1 MSVPVL
7 CIVGKKKSG
16 KTTLIE
22 GLLPELAAL
31 GLSVGTVKHDA
42 HSFEMDRE
50 GKDSWRHRQ
59 AGAATVA
66 VSSPTRVA
74 VIKSVDREMSLAELA
89 ETFFADRQLVLA
101 EGFFRSDMPKIEVF
115 RAEAHA
121 EPLCDKDNAD
131 EKRLMAMV
139 TDDPA
144 DAGVPVFALN
154 DAAGL
159 AEWIARRFH
168 GWVRSGLW
176 SADRLGERVC
186 KAAGRRTS
194 RR

>member
-22 GLLPELAAL
+22 GLLPELTAL

-59 AGAATVA
+59 AGAATVV
-66 VSSPTRVA
+66 VSSPAQVA
-74 VIKSVDREMSLAELA
+74 VIRSVDREMSLAELA
-89 ETFFADRQLVLA
+89 EVYFSDRHLVLA
-101 EGFFRSDMPKIEVF
+101 EGYFRSDMPKIEVF
-115 RAEAHA
+115 RAGAHA
-121 EPLCDKDNAD
+121 EPLCHPGNAE
-131 EKRLMAMV
+131 EKRLLAMV
-139 TDDPA
+139 ADTRM
-144 DAGVPVFALN
+144 DAGVPLFSL
-154 DAAGL
+154 DDSAGL

-176 SADRLGERVC
+176 SADKAGEAMCR
-186 KAAGRRTS
+186 AGVRRTT